1 VPEDRS
7 LEKAKAPHVVV
18 APDSFKGSLTAAE
31 VAGAIAEGLS
41 LVWPDA
47 KITRLPLSD
56 GGEGWVETIVNAAG
70 GRFVSESVAG
80 PLGAPLEATY
90 GLIDLAERPTAVIEM
105 ASASGLHVIDQTAW
119 DPRRTSTYGTGEL
132 ILHALDEGVRRL
144 LVGIGGSATN
154 DGGAGMALALG
165 ARFLDIDGRPL
176 GPGGAELARL
186 ERVDLSNMDQR
197 IREVEVLVA
206 SDVDNPLTGEQGA
219 SAVFGPQK
227 GASPEVVA
235 ELDAALAHFA
245 DKLEASFGRVARDE
259 PGAGAAG
266 GLGFGLMMFC
276 EALLQPGVE
285 LCLDALGADRALERA
300 DLVIT
305 GEGRIDEQ
313 TLRGKAPLGVARRA
327 VNFGVPVVA
336 VAGAIEPVD
345 EQLAKDFRS
354 AGIAVLC
361 PIIDEPS
368 EVHDIMDPE
377 ATLHRLSRTAQRI
390 AGLIDIGRILNRE
403 MRG

>member
-1 VPEDRS
+1 VPEDR
-7 LEKAKAPHVVV
+7 LQKAKAPRVVV

-47 KITRLPLSD
+47 EITRLPLSD

-70 GRFVSESVAG
+70 GRFVSESVTG
-80 PLGAPLEATY
+80 PLGARLKATY

-105 ASASGLHVIDQTAW
+105 ASASGLHLIDQTAR

-132 ILHALDEGVRRL
+132 ILHTLDKGVRRL

-154 DGGAGMALALG
+154 DGGAGMASALG
-165 ARFLDIDGRPL
+165 ARFLDVDGRPL
-176 GPGGAELARL
+176 GSGGAELARL
-186 ERVDLSNMDQR
+186 ERVDISGMDSR
-197 IREVEVLVA
+197 FREVEVLVA
-206 SDVDNPLTGEQGA
+206 SDVDNPLTGDQGA

-227 GASPEVVA
+227 GASPAVVA

-245 DKLEASFGRVARDE
+245 DKLEASLGRVARDE

-276 EALLQPGVE
+276 DALVRPGIE

-327 VNFGVPVVA
+327 VPFGVPVVA
-336 VAGAIEPVD
+336 VAGAIGPVD
-345 EQLAKDFRS
+345 EQLARDFRS
-354 AGIAVLC
+354 AGITLLC

-368 EVHDIMDPE
+368 EAHDIMDPE
-377 ATLHRLSRTAQRI
+377 ATLHRLGRTSQRI
-390 AGLIDIGRILNRE
+390 AGLIDIGRMLNE
-403 MRG
+403 EVRG